1 MNTRRR
7 IDMRFSLFAPADQPP
22 AALRSQSFV
31 AIENQAVAAEI
42 AGFSALW
49 LADQW
54 LRIPPRLPA
63 ALGLIQQLSVVTD
76 RIDLGVV
83 IRLPP
88 AALWARLLNELHRLD
103 DLASGRVR
111 VALDLRDAGAV
122 ASAEAIGDLLDA
134 ISERLDARGTPSLAR
149 RLSLLADPR
158 SAVMAGR
165 RGLGLFV
172 APDEDLHARRLAL
185 AHYHHAREDHPGWV
199 TRLLSVAVGANPDA
213 VATLRRQ
220 LPLEAPLLSAAA
232 ERTLVGTATEVTAQ
246 LTVAQI
252 ADGLDEVIC
261 ALAPGALRPGLPLQT
276 LDLLGQSV
284 LPYLQATPSPIQQ

>member
-1 MNTRRR
+1 
-7 IDMRFSLFAPADQPP
+7 MRVSLFAPADQPP
-22 AALRSQSFV
+22 TALRSQSFV
-31 AIENQAVAAEI
+31 AIENQAVAAEL

-88 AALWARLLNELHRLD
+88 AALWGQLSDELRRLD

-111 VALDLRDAGAV
+111 VALDLRDTG
-122 ASAEAIGDLLDA
+122 ASASSSAIGALLDT
-134 ISERLDARGTPSLAR
+134 ISAQLDARGTPSLPR
-149 RLSLLADPR
+149 RLSLLADPA
-158 SAVMAGR
+158 SAVAAGA
-165 RGLGLFV
+165 RGLGLLL
-172 APDEDLHARRLAL
+172 APGEDLHTRRLAL
-185 AHYHHAREDHPGWV
+185 AHYHEARAERPGWV
-199 TRLLSVAVGANPDA
+199 TRLLSVAVGADSDELA
-213 VATLRRQ
+213 ALRRH

-232 ERTLVGTATEVTAQ
+232 ERTLVGTATEVTAL
-246 LTVAQI
+246 LTVAQA

-261 ALAPGALRPGLPLQT
+261 ALAPGAQRPALPLQT
-276 LDLLGQSV
+276 IDLLGRVV
-284 LPYLQATPSPIQQ
+284 LPHLQANYETNPTKSTTGVY